1 MYNACETAP
10 DDQHQGSTKLHAD
23 LTDAVNIMLW
33 AAKDA
38 DGNPGCALWHIFP
51 ATALA
56 FLRKFL
62 TEVCGFK
69 GPGDPVHSQL
79 IYITPGL
86 LRRFFEQYRI
96 LPYTIRQY
104 PGEAVFIP
112 AYCAHQVANLADA
125 IKIASDFISITNIQ
139 RTQRLVDEFRQQR
152 LSSSGDD
159 VLQFYLT
166 LWYAWANLSRLA
178 KTFSQEDTSHFS
190 FQEVDHLAG
199 SSVYPTSSSTATITI
214 DDFLPMSIDSLPI
227 AMESDS
233 GRNGD
238 HGMASGGGSGNTT
251 RSERRRAFAKERKK
265 ARREADKF
273 VDRQP
278 KAKAWACPAK
288 GCKRTF
294 DRGGLFDH
302 L

>member
-23 LTDAVNIMLW
+23 LTDAMNIMLW

-38 DGNPGCALWHIFP
+38 DGKPRCVLWHIFP
-51 ATALA
+51 AMALA
-56 FLRKFL
+56 FLWKFL
-62 TEVCGFK
+62 IEVCSFK
-69 GPGDPVHSQL
+69 GPGNPVHSQL

-86 LRRFFEQYRI
+86 LWRFFKQYHI

-112 AYCAHQVANLADA
+112 TYCAHQVANLTDG
-125 IKIASDFISITNIQ
+125 IKIAFDFISITNIQ
-139 RTQRLVDEFRQQR
+139 RTQRLVDEFQQQR

-178 KTFSQEDTSHFS
+178 KTFSQEDTSHLS
-190 FQEVDHLAG
+190 FQEVNHLAG
-199 SSVYPTSSSTATITI
+199 SSVYPTSSSIAAITI
-214 DDFLPMSIDSLPI
+214 DNFSPMLIDSLPI
-227 AMESDS
+227 TMESNS
-233 GRNGD
+233 GRNDD
-238 HGMASGGGSGNTT
+238 HGMASGGGSDNTT
-251 RSERRRAFAKERKK
+251 QSERRQALAKERKK
-265 ARREADKF
+265 AQREADKF

-278 KAKAWACPAK
+278 KAKAWVCPAK
-288 GCKRTF
+288 GCKCTF
-294 DRGGLFDH
+294 DWGGLFDH